1 MVTTK
6 FPVAFV
12 FVGFIGAVLGGCGGS
27 GSSGSST
34 ASDASGTSTSGTS
47 SSATPPS
54 TAATAPPASSTT
66 GTAANVTWTPTA
78 EDPSASTQLAGY
90 HIYYGTSA
98 DSMTQV
104 VDVPGAG
111 AVSYS
116 IANLPAGTWYFGV
129 ASYDT
134 DKIESTM
141 SEVIAVDL

>member
-12 FVGFIGAVLGGCGGS
+12 FVGFIGAALGGCGGS
-27 GSSGSST
+27 DSSGGSAPS
-34 ASDASGTSTSGTS
+34 AASGTSTS
-47 SSATPPS
+47 
-54 TAATAPPASSTT
+54 SSTT
-66 GTAANVTWTPTA
+66 SSPSTTATTPPATPTSGATANVTWTPTA
-78 EDPSASTQLAGY
+78 EDPGATAQLAGY

-134 DKIESTM
+134 DKVESTM
-141 SEVIAVDL
+141 SGVVAVDL